1 MRFVRPPLI
10 RVLSEVLSKRWPLLV
25 RVGLPEGLSGR
36 RLLLLVQLPR
46 VILERLPG
54 VRVIRVHQFL

>member
-1 MRFVRPPLI
+1 
-10 RVLSEVLSKRWPLLV
+10 VLSEVLSKRWPLLV